1 MKKPVVLI
9 CFLGTLVIVLL
20 VARITLVNSISTT
33 GIKLV
38 DLQNQISTYKKEN
51 ELLKVQYLEAAS
63 YTSIS
68 SKAKKLGYIT
78 VKSQIDLAAPLPMA
92 MR

>member
-1 MKKPVVLI
+1 MKKPLI
-9 CFLGTLVIVLL
+9 LISFLGIIVVGLL

-38 DLQNQISTYKKEN
+38 DLQNQIGNLKKED
-51 ELLKVQYLEAAS
+51 ELLKEKYLEAAS
-63 YTSIS
+63 YTNIS
-68 SKAKKLGYIT
+68 TEAEKLGYVP